1 MWTEEK
7 SYIKNQLYFQ
17 STLIEIYCW
26 NTTAYRRYLQKQNL
40 KTLHQF
46 KFRKKYSFC
55 SAVKIIIAS
64 HKLHTIGHLY
74 IFESSRTGSTSL
86 LCASVIS
93 RADSWPVLLGNISPC
108 YMFSMTVPLLNNY
121 YSTPYV
127 ESYADYI

>member
-1 MWTEEK
+1 MLPSEAEL
-7 SYIKNQLYFQ
+7 KNITSIQIQ
-17 STLIEIYCW
+17 
-26 NTTAYRRYLQKQNL
+26 
-40 KTLHQF
+40 
-46 KFRKKYSFC
+46 KKYSFC

-93 RADSWPVLLGNISPC
+93 RADSWPVLLGNISSC

>member
-1 MWTEEK
+1 MNWREK
-7 SYIKNQLYFQ
+7 
-17 STLIEIYCW
+17 
-26 NTTAYRRYLQKQNL
+26 
-40 KTLHQF
+40 LHQEPVILPEYPDWDLLL
-46 KFRKKYSFC
+46 KYYCIQMLPSEAELKNITSIQIQKKYSFC